1 MELDI
6 TIQDVGG
13 ANAVDFTVP
22 SDVPAK
28 NIVAKLLSAMNLPT
42 HDPSGTP
49 MSYMLHH
56 VQTQR
61 QINQD
66 ATLLSSD
73 VKDGDSLRLVPQII
87 AGGASY

>member
-22 SDVPAK
+22 GDVPAK
-28 NIVAKLLSAMNLPT
+28 NIIAKLLTAMNLPT
-42 HDPSGTP
+42 YDPSGTP
-49 MSYMLHH
+49 MSYVLHH

-61 QINQD
+61 QINQE
-66 ATLLSSD
+66 ATLAASD
-73 VKDGDSLRLVPQII
+73 VKSGDALRLVPQII
-87 AGGASY
+87 AGGPRH